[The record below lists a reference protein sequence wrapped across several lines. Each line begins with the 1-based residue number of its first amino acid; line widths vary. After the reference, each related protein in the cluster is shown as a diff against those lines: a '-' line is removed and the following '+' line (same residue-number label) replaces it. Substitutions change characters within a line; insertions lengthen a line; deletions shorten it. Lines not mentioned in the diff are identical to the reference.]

1 MHTNMDLHFSQVA
14 REYRR
19 IRTTDSEPIDY
30 IVSRLN
36 GLKKLVGADIGCGAG
51 RYSLM
56 LSQALGKRFSLYCC
70 DRSPEML
77 RELEKHMGSNGI
89 HKFTVINSSSEKIPL
104 DNDTLGALFTFNA
117 IHHFSIIEF
126 FQECSR
132 LLVGD
137 GQLFVYT
144 RLKEQ
149 NSRNIWGKYFPGF
162 LKKETRLYQQGE
174 IEKGLSKV
182 SSLKLNSVTKFHFQR
197 SVSLDRLVH
206 IVKRRHYSTFSLYND
221 TELAEALIQFE
232 KNIRSEFSDTKNV
245 YWEDEN
251 IMYHISNRK

>member
-1 MHTNMDLHFSQVA
+1 MHTSVDLHFSQVA

-30 IVSRLN
+30 IVSKLN
-36 GLKKLVGADIGCGAG
+36 GQKKLVGADMGCGDG

-56 LSQALGKRFSLYCC
+56 LCRSLGKRFSLYCC

-77 RELEKHMGSNGI
+77 RELEKHMQSNGMER
-89 HKFTVINSSSEKIPL
+89 FTVVNSSSEKIPL
-104 DNDTLGALFTFNA
+104 DSDTLGSLFTFNA

-132 LLVGD
+132 LLVND

-144 RLKEQ
+144 RLREQ

-162 LKKETRLYQQGE
+162 LKKETRLYQEGE
-174 IEKGLSKV
+174 IEERLSKV
-182 SSLKLNSVTKFHFQR
+182 SSLELNSVTKFSFKR
-197 SVSLDRLVH
+197 SVSLERLLH
-206 IVKRRHYSTFSLYND
+206 IVKQRHYSTFSLYD
-221 TELAEALIQFE
+221 EVELADALSKFE
-232 KNIRSEFSDTKNV
+232 DNIRTEFSDTTNIC
-245 YWEDEN
+245 WEDEN
-251 IMYHISNRK
+251 IMYHISNHK

>member
-14 REYRR
+14 REYRK

-30 IVSRLN
+30 IVSKLN
-36 GLKKLVGADIGCGAG
+36 GQEKLVGADIGCGAG

-56 LSQALGKRFSLYCC
+56 LCRALGKRFSLYCC

-77 RELEKHMGSNGI
+77 RELEKHMQSNGMLR
-89 HKFTVINSSSEKIPL
+89 FTVVNSSSEKIPL
-104 DNDTLGALFTFNA
+104 ENDTLNALFTFNA
-117 IHHFSIIEF
+117 IHHFSPIGF

-137 GQLFVYT
+137 GQLFAYT
-144 RLKEQ
+144 RLREQ

-162 LKKETRLYQQGE
+162 HKRETRLYQQGE
-174 IEKGLSKV
+174 IEKELSKV
-182 SSLKLNSVTKFHFQR
+182 SSLKLNSVTKFHYQR
-197 SVSLDRLVH
+197 SESLDQLVRLV
-206 IVKRRHYSTFSLYND
+206 KQRHYSTFSLYND
-221 TELAEALIQFE
+221 IELADALSKFE
-232 KNIRSEFSDTKNV
+232 DNIRNEFSDTSNV

-251 IMYHISNRK
+251 IMYHITNHN

>member
-1 MHTNMDLHFSQVA
+1 LHTNMDLHFSQVA

-30 IVSRLN
+30 IVSNLN
-36 GLKKLVGADIGCGAG
+36 GVKKLVGADIGCGAG

-56 LSQALGKRFSLYCC
+56 LCQALGKRFSLYCC
-70 DRSPEML
+70 DRSPDML
-77 RELEKHMGSNGI
+77 RELEKHMRSNGI
-89 HKFTVINSSSEKIPL
+89 QRFTVVNSSSEKIPL

-117 IHHFSIIEF
+117 IHHFSPIGF

-137 GQLFVYT
+137 GHLFVYT
-144 RLKEQ
+144 RLREQ

-162 LKKETRLYQQGE
+162 HKRETRLYQQGE
-174 IEKGLSKV
+174 IEKELSKV
-182 SSLKLNSVTKFHFQR
+182 SSLELNSVTKFHYQR
-197 SVSLDRLVH
+197 SASLDRLVH
-206 IVKRRHYSTFSLYND
+206 MVKQRHYSTFSLFND
-221 TELAEALIQFE
+221 VELAEALSKFE
-232 KNIRSEFSDTKNV
+232 DNIRNEFSDTTNI

-251 IMYHISNRK
+251 IMYDISNHN